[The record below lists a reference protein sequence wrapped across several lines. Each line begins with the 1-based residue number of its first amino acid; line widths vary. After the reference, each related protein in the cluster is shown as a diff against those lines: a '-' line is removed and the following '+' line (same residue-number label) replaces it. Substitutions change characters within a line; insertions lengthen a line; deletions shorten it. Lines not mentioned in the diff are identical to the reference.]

1 MAFQDLPIRRK
12 LMTIILGTSGVVLLL
27 VCTAFLG
34 YEFFAFRQSSVQ
46 QISTLGEIIATNST
60 AALAFD
66 NPDDAT
72 DVLKALAAERH
83 IVAACLYDRQG
94 RLFARY
100 PADAASVDFPA
111 VPPADGY
118 RFEGG
123 GLLGC
128 APVVQ
133 LKGSQRLGTLYLRS
147 DLEAMYERIRVY
159 SGIALLAAA
168 VSSLVAYALSRA
180 LQRQIS
186 RPILGLAET
195 ARAVSDRR
203 DYSVRADKLGQDELG
218 LLTDAFNHMLEQIQ
232 QQNLA
237 LQRAYDDLRQTQA
250 AIMQQERLRA
260 LGQMASGI
268 AHDINNAISP
278 ASLYVESVLEKE
290 SGLSPRSREYLTTVL
305 RAVDDV
311 AQTVSRLREF
321 YRQREPQ
328 LVLTPVA
335 VNPLA
340 GQVAELTRAR
350 WGEPSPQRAA
360 AIEMKLQLAPA
371 LPPIMCVESEIR
383 EALTNL
389 VFNAVDALP
398 DGGTITL
405 RTRLMERPAPGAG
418 PEPEVR
424 VCLEVSDTGMGMDE
438 ETKRRCLE
446 PFYTTKGERGTGLG
460 LAMVYGTVQRHGAEI
475 EIDSRPGHGTTFRL
489 VFPPPPDTVEFPAA
503 AAVPPV
509 PPRRRLLVVDDDEVL
524 LKSLTSTLQDDGH
537 EVVAAGGGQAGIE
550 VFLAANQ
557 AGRLFDAVITDLGM
571 PEVDGRQV
579 AAAVKSVS
587 PATPVLL
594 LTGWGQRLTEEG
606 DIPPNVDRIL
616 NKPTK
621 LGELREAL
629 AFVEKPKT

>member
-1 MAFQDLPIRRK
+1 
-12 LMTIILGTSGVVLLL
+12 
-27 VCTAFLG
+27 
-34 YEFFAFRQSSVQ
+34 
-46 QISTLGEIIATNST
+46 
-60 AALAFD
+60 
-66 NPDDAT
+66 
-72 DVLKALAAERH
+72 
-83 IVAACLYDRQG
+83 
-94 RLFARY
+94 
-100 PADAASVDFPA
+100 
-111 VPPADGY
+111 
-118 RFEGG
+118 
-123 GLLGC
+123 
-128 APVVQ
+128 
-133 LKGSQRLGTLYLRS
+133 
-147 DLEAMYERIRVY
+147 
-159 SGIALLAAA
+159 
-168 VSSLVAYALSRA
+168 
-180 LQRQIS
+180 
-186 RPILGLAET
+186 
-195 ARAVSDRR
+195 
-203 DYSVRADKLGQDELG
+203 
-218 LLTDAFNHMLEQIQ
+218 
-232 QQNLA
+232 
-237 LQRAYDDLRQTQA
+237 
-250 AIMQQERLRA
+250 
-260 LGQMASGI
+260 MASGI

-328 LVLTPVA
+328 LILTPVA

-360 AIEMKLQLAPA
+360 PIEMKLQLAPG

-424 VCLEVSDTGMGMDE
+424 VCVEVSDTGMGMDE

-475 EIDSRPGHGTTFRL
+475 EIDSTPGRDTTFRML
-489 VFPPPPDTVEFPAA
+489 FPPPPDTEEFPAA

-571 PEVDGRQV
+571 PQVDGRQV

-629 AFVEKPKT
+629 AFVGKPKT